1 MQEKCPNSCT
11 FQIFV
16 VNLQS
21 KTNIPYSME
30 KEALRKL
37 IAVWFEEDIRDGDHT
52 SLSCIPATQ
61 MGCQQLII
69 KDTGVLAGVEVAK
82 EIINYFDPEC
92 RMEQL
97 LEDGALVKPG
107 DIAFRVYGKELSLLQ
122 IERTMLNIMQRMSGV
137 ATTAHK
143 YQSLIADTGCH
154 VLDTRKTTPGL
165 RYLEKEAV
173 LIGGGMN
180 HRIGLFDMIL
190 LKDNHVDFAG
200 GITNALERARDYCKQ
215 KNKDLRIEIEVRN
228 FDEIREAI
236 ATGIPDRIMLDNFS
250 PAKTKEAVDLIRAAE
265 PAYGRHIEIE
275 SSGGITIDTIRD
287 YAVCGVDFV
296 SVGALTHSVK
306 SLDMSF
312 KAMK

>member
-1 MQEKCPNSCT
+1 MDKQE
-11 FQIFV
+11 
-16 VNLQS
+16 
-21 KTNIPYSME
+21 
-30 KEALRKL
+30 LRKL
-37 IAVWFEEDIRDGDHT
+37 IALWFEEDIRDGDHT
-52 SLSCIPATQ
+52 SLSCIPPTQ

-69 KDTGVLAGVEVAK
+69 KDTGIIAGIEVAK

-92 RMEQL
+92 RVEQFL
-97 LEDGALVKPG
+97 HDGDAVKPG

-173 LIGGGMN
+173 ALGGGMN

-190 LKDNHVDFAG
+190 LKDSHVDFAG
-200 GITNALERARDYCKQ
+200 GVTNALVRAKTYCEQ
-215 KNKDLRIEIEVRN
+215 KNKPLRIEIEVRN
-228 FDEIREAI
+228 TAEINEAL
-236 ATGIPDRIMLDNFS
+236 ATNIPDRIMLDNFS
-250 PAKTKEAVDLIRAAE
+250 PERTKEAVQLIRNWEKTA
-265 PAYGRHIEIE
+265 GRHMEIE

-287 YAVCGVDFV
+287 YALCGVDFV

-312 KAMK
+312 KAVK

>member
-1 MQEKCPNSCT
+1 MDKQ
-11 FQIFV
+11 
-16 VNLQS
+16 
-21 KTNIPYSME
+21 
-30 KEALRKL
+30 ALRKL
-37 IAVWFEEDIRDGDHT
+37 IAIWFEEDIRDGDHT
-52 SLSCIPATQ
+52 SLSCIPPTQ

-69 KDTGVLAGVEVAK
+69 KDTGIIAGIEVAK

-92 RMEQL
+92 RVEQL
-97 LEDGALVKPG
+97 LHDGDAVKPG

-173 LIGGGMN
+173 ALGGGMN

-200 GITNALERARDYCKQ
+200 GITNALVRAKTYCEQ
-215 KNKDLRIEIEVRN
+215 KNKPLRIEIEVRN
-228 FDEIREAI
+228 TAEINEAL
-236 ATGIPDRIMLDNFS
+236 ATNIPDRIMLDNFS
-250 PAKTKEAVDLIRAAE
+250 PERTKDAVQLIRNWEKTA
-265 PAYGRHIEIE
+265 GRHMEIE

-287 YAVCGVDFV
+287 YALCGVDFV

-312 KAMK
+312 KAVK